1 MTTPVPPD
9 DWPTFAA
16 QRTDLLT
23 TLVEPVR
30 AGVRRVDTAHPA
42 FHGCVD
48 WHSAVHATYALL
60 AVARLTGEP
69 GLAAE
74 ALHATGGPERV
85 AAEVAAIGEGRLPE
99 EIPYGMAWA
108 LVLDAEAARAG
119 IDLFADL
126 AHTACEAIVTH
137 LAKAAGVASNDP
149 EYANLLWPLVTLG
162 RWAAA
167 RQDGAALAARD
178 AALPDVLAAHTGDSP
193 IHGFFSP
200 PHLAALL
207 LADLGREPAPGLLET
222 IAATTVLAAE
232 AMPTV
237 HAAGLNF
244 SRAWGTYAA
253 YRATDDVRLRDLTA
267 ALVLGHAAMPDRW
280 RDDYQRH
287 SHWVPQ
293 FGIFAIAETLDT
305 P

>member
-1 MTTPVPPD
+1 MPPD
-9 DWPTFAA
+9 DWPTFATRRA
-16 QRTDLLT
+16 DLLA

-30 AGVRRVDTAHPA
+30 DGVRRIDTAHPA

-48 WHSAVHATYALL
+48 WHSAVHGTYALL
-60 AVARLTGEP
+60 AVARLTGRP
-69 GLAAE
+69 ALVDE
-74 ALHATGGPERV
+74 ALAATGGPDRV
-85 AAEVAAIGEGRLPE
+85 AAEVAAILEDRLPE

-119 IDLFADL
+119 VDLFAEL
-126 AHTACEAIVTH
+126 GRTARDALVTH
-137 LAKAAGVASNDP
+137 LPKAAAAASNDP
-149 EYANLLWPLVTLG
+149 EYANLLWPLLTLG

-167 RQDGAALAARD
+167 RQDAGALAARD
-178 AALPDVLAAHTGDSP
+178 AALPDVLAAHTGDAP
-193 IHGFFSP
+193 TYGFFSP

-207 LADLGREPAPGLLET
+207 LADLGREPAPELLDT
-222 IAATTVLAAE
+222 IAATTVLESA

-253 YRATDDVRLRDLTA
+253 YRATDDVRFRDLTA
-267 ALVLGHAAMPDRW
+267 ALVTGHTAMPGRW
-280 RDDYQRH
+280 RDDYRRH
-287 SHWVPQ
+287 GHWVPQ
-293 FGIFAIAETLDT
+293 FGIFAIAETLDS